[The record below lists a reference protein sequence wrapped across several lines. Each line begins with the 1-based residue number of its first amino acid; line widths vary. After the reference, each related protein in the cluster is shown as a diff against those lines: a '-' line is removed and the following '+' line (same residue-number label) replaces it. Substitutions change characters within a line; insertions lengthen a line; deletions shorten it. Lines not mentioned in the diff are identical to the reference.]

1 MENVYLPLISGLIGA
16 VIGSLS
22 SILVMLIQSHYQA
35 KRELTNHGIQI
46 AFQDYKTQLEH
57 AKPGTKA
64 QPISLFVHYHTKMIR
79 LAAKGKLTPGALE
92 ELDLELKALMEAVDK
107 INKPGSR

>member
-35 KRELTNHGIQI
+35 KRELINQGIQI
-46 AFQDYKTQLEH
+46 AFNDYKTQLEH
-57 AKPGTKA
+57 AKPGAIA

-79 LAAKGKLTPGALE
+79 LASKGKLTPTALKK
-92 ELDLELKALMEAVDK
+92 LDVELKSLMEAVDK
-107 INKPGSR
+107 INKPGAC